1 VTDIPLRRRDLAPD
15 PGAQFAR
22 WYAEATE
29 AEGYPRVDAIAL
41 ATSTPDG
48 TPAARLVLF
57 KGFDGAGLV
66 FHTNYESRKGREL
79 QANPLAAVAF
89 YWPELHRQVRAA
101 GPVTRLSSEESD
113 AYFATRPREARLA
126 ALSSHQSEVVESR
139 EALEARYR
147 ELEARYSGEDVPRPS
162 FWGGLRL
169 APEEWEFWQGRENR
183 LHDRFRYRRESGG
196 DWIVERLAP

>member
-1 VTDIPLRRRDLAPD
+1 VTDVPLRRLDLDPD
-15 PGAQFAR
+15 PVAQFSR

-41 ATSTPDG
+41 ATSTRDG
-48 TPAARLVLF
+48 RPAARLVLF
-57 KGFDGAGLV
+57 KGIDERGLV

-89 YWPELHRQVRAA
+89 FWPELHRQVRAA
-101 GPVTRLSSEESD
+101 GPVARLSSEESD
-113 AYFATRPREARLA
+113 VYFASRPREARLA
-126 ALSSHQSEVVESR
+126 ALSSHQSEVIDSR

-147 ELEARYSGEDVPRPS
+147 ELEARYGGEDVPRPS

-169 APEEWEFWQGRENR
+169 APDEWEFWQGRVNR
-183 LHDRFRYRRESGG
+183 LHDRFRYRGEPGG
-196 DWIVERLAP
+196 GWIVERLAP